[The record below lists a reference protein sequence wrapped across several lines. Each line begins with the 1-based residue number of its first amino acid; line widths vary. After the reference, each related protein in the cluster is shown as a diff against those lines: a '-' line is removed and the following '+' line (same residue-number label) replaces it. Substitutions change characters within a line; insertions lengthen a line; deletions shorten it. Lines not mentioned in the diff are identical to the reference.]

1 LISPV
6 SLDTCLLDRPLA
18 SLLWSFF
25 GQLSLNAIAVWTC
38 LVSYQVPTCFSFQM
52 LGHVV
57 QLELPLYR
65 ALHSFKLAY
74 NILVAIS
81 SAESGVPAPP
91 PKLQGGSY
99 NPIKALVAAVIIP
112 FLTVSC
118 AFRCNSRHGSGY
130 RFPQGTCERRPCRR
144 PRHGVYPYLE
154 YFYHFVG
161 CVFGGSRHSE
171 LKKHFFAE
179 SATMYK

>member
-1 LISPV
+1 MSPV

-18 SLLWSFF
+18 SLLCFFF

-74 NILVAIS
+74 NPIKTLVGPSCS
-81 SAESGVPAPP
+81 SS
-91 PKLQGGSY
+91 
-99 NPIKALVAAVIIP
+99 NPISNC
-112 FLTVSC
+112 FLCLPLQPSPATDPI
-118 AFRCNSRHGSGY
+118 RCN
-130 RFPQGTCERRPCRR
+130 PQGTCERRPCRR
-144 PRHGVYPYLE
+144 PRRRTPYLK